1 MNKKDTYKT
10 KQEKASHL
18 KHVCKYDYLLSSIPA
33 EKPVVIMVNQQHADL
48 VISGR
53 KLKKVNLSSLNRTVV
68 KTSTSLK
75 ENIIPLQ

>member
-18 KHVCKYDYLLSSIPA
+18 KHVSYFRQLPA

-48 VISGR
+48 AISGR